1 MNSLIKK
8 ILFVGDLND
17 YCRSYQRFRALID
30 LEHQVFGLSHTPIPY
45 RPGIDSKPNLLSR
58 IMWKLSLPL
67 DLTGVNKEIREAIK
81 KERFDIVWI
90 DKGLTIRPQT
100 LTFIKNTIPSSKI
113 VSCSE
118 DDMYAKHNQSH
129 YYLRGLPYYDIIFTT
144 KIYNLTELKLL
155 GAKRTELFLDAYD
168 EKLHQPVELTEE
180 EKQRFGADVG
190 FIGGFEEDRAE
201 KMLYLAKRGIKIV
214 VWGSG
219 WKNWIGKHPNLIV
232 KNHPLYYENYAKA
245 ICATKINLCFL
256 RKINRDEITSRSVE
270 IPACGGFMLAER
282 TTKHLELFEDG
293 KEAVFF
299 SSNEE
304 LYDLVKKYLVCEKER
319 EIIAKAGREKILKSG
334 REHKE
339 QLKKMLS
346 IIENL

>member
-17 YCRSYQRFRALID
+17 YCRSYQRYRALIN
-30 LEHQVFGLSHTPIPY
+30 LGYQVFGLSHTPVPY
-45 RPGIDSKPNLLSR
+45 RPGIDSKPNLFSR
-58 IMWKLSLPL
+58 AMWKLSLPL
-67 DLTGVNKEIREAIK
+67 DTTGINKKIREILK
-81 KERFDIVWI
+81 KEGLDIVWF
-90 DKGLTIRPQT
+90 DKCLTIRPNT
-100 LTFIKNTIPSSKI
+100 LKFIKEISPKTKLVFS
-113 VSCSE
+113 SE
-118 DDMYAKHNQSH
+118 DDMYAKHNQSFW
-129 YYLRGLPYYDIIFTT
+129 YLKGLPYYDIIFTT
-144 KIYNLTELKLL
+144 KTYNLKELKSLC
-155 GAKRTELFLDAYD
+155 AKRTELFLDAYD
-168 EKLHQPVELTEE
+168 EKLHRPIELTEE
-180 EKQRFGADVG
+180 EKQRFSADVG
-190 FIGGFEEDRAE
+190 FIGGFEDDRAA
-201 KMLYLAKRGIKIV
+201 KMLYLAKRGVKII

-232 KNHPLYYENYAKA
+232 KNQPLYYENYAKA

-282 TTKHLELFEDG
+282 TRRHLELFEDG
-293 KEAVFF
+293 KEAIFF

-304 LYDLVKKYLVCEKER
+304 LLDLVKKYLSCEKGR
-319 EIIAKAGREKILKSG
+319 KTIARAGREKILKSG